1 MLIKNI
7 MRKLIAVS
15 FIAALI
21 PFTVSTSSIAE
32 QVNLGGFSG
41 ELTTTVTSGLSMRV
55 SDTNCRLIGGSLPTA
70 DRSALASYTGYEA
83 YSGNGGCNLKETDTY
98 GNTAT
103 KVQERRNAN
112 TDDGGLNFSSGEFI
126 DASNSVSFSF
136 TGRNAGGVS
145 LNLSGVGVYNP
156 VLDLTT
162 PAFKQ
167 LTNDAKD
174 ELETTIKLGNAY
186 VSYPLSDSV
195 DITIGNYVQSQ
206 GTSALIPIGVNVV
219 NPVSLPLLRSP
230 GTQLKDALLPQA
242 MVGVTAYLD
251 GGITLD
257 AYYQLEQKEVEL
269 DAAGSFFGSELV
281 GVGASTGILSSPNY
295 QENSARPYAGN
306 YHDIAECTK
315 STTTYGGITAP
326 CGDTGLWAG
335 RTADG
340 TGTATDDGYIS
351 AYNFYND
358 LSAGDGLALASM
370 AGSSAEGAY
379 DALVISG
386 LGGADALLGGAQ
398 GVTQTGGD
406 TLTNAQIYT
415 PLQTLYASSTG
426 IESTF
431 GTVNIVQ
438 APKAEADD
446 GGQFGINVSGYAD
459 NIGSGVEWALY
470 FNNSHSNTPRLR
482 ILNIADGYATTMY
495 GLMNGVNSVSSFI
508 ANAGDSDNISNFEQ
522 YLGNT
527 AYSAT
532 IAGVVAKALS
542 GGAYGYFNSTNGTLS
557 YAHDPGAA
565 WVAYN
570 TAGLA
575 AWMAASQAGGAAG
588 LEAMRAGVHEAAHAA
603 SIGAMATLAFTN
615 GAKYQQ
621 YYPEDIQ
628 TLGLSLSTGFSGWAT
643 SLEVA
648 YRPDFPFQVDLADLI
663 NNQIDSSGGTSIQS
677 LVTYGSQTE
686 AVQAQLQNFV
696 GVHKWSAQPNCD
708 ISSTTGKAATV
719 AGYVQCDGT
728 AEFDAWSADLLAVKS
743 FTASEP
749 FVKNAGADSASLLF
763 ELGAVMVNGINSN
776 QGLVATNMQSF
787 GHDVYGGGCL
797 DHSGT
802 GVVLSAHSNGLFG
815 AGYCEDKSEAD
826 DLSMTYRIRGSLQ
839 YSNIANSKWG
849 FSPSFGLN
857 HDFHGNGPA
866 SLGGFVEDVMS
877 MNLGATFNSAG
888 TQIKLDYVNQLGSF
902 DENKYQDRDYVSA
915 SISHAF

>member
-15 FIAALI
+15 FIATLI
-21 PFTVSTSSIAE
+21 PFTVSTTAVAQ
-32 QVNLGGFSG
+32 QVNFGGFSG
-41 ELTTTVTSGLSMRV
+41 ELTTTVTSGLSMRA
-55 SDTNCRLIGGSLPTA
+55 SDTNCRLIGGSLPDA
-70 DRSALASYTGYEA
+70 DRTALAAYTGYEA
-83 YSGNGGCNLKETDTY
+83 FSGNGGCNVKETDTY

-167 LTNDAKD
+167 LSNDAKD
-174 ELETTIKLGNAY
+174 ELESTIKLGNAY
-186 VSYPLSDSV
+186 VSYPVSDTIDV
-195 DITIGNYVQSQ
+195 TIGNYVQSQ

-219 NPVSLPLLRSP
+219 NPVNLPLLRSP

-242 MVGVTAYLD
+242 MIGVTAYLD

-281 GVGASTGILSSPNY
+281 GVGAYTGVLSSPNY
-295 QENSARPYAGN
+295 KEIAARPYAGN
-306 YHDIAECTK
+306 YHDIAECAK
-315 STTTYGGITAP
+315 SASEYGDITAG

-340 TGTATDDGYIS
+340 TGTATDDGFMS
-351 AYNFYND
+351 AYGFYND
-358 LSAGDGLALASM
+358 LSANDGFALGVA
-370 AGSSAEGAY
+370 AGSSAETAY
-379 DALVISG
+379 DGLATTG
-386 LGGADALLGGAQ
+386 LGAGAALLATAPGVAQ
-398 GVTQTGGD
+398 LA
-406 TLTNAQIYT
+406 LTNAQIYT
-415 PLQTLYASSTG
+415 PMQTLYASSTG
-426 IESTF
+426 IESTR

-438 APKAEADD
+438 APQAEADD
-446 GGQFGINVSGYAD
+446 SGQFGINLSGYAD

-482 ILNIADGYATTMY
+482 ILTIADGYATTMY
-495 GLMNGVNSVSSFI
+495 GLMNATNSSSSLI
-508 ANAGDSDNISNFEQ
+508 GNGGDSANISNFEQ

-532 IAGVVAKALS
+532 IAGVVAKALAN
-542 GGAYGYFNSTNGTLS
+542 GAYGYFNSTNGTLS
-557 YAHDPGAA
+557 YTHDPGAA

-570 TAGLA
+570 TAGA
-575 AWMAASQAGGAAG
+575 GAWALGGMVGGAAG
-588 LEAMRAGVHEAAHAA
+588 LEAARAAVHEAAHAA

-663 NNQIDSSGGTSIQS
+663 NNQLDSSGGTSIQS

-763 ELGAVMVNGINSN
+763 ELGAVMVDGINSN

-797 DHSGT
+797 DASGT

>member
-1 MLIKNI
+1 

-21 PFTVSTSSIAE
+21 PFTVSTSAVAE

-41 ELTTTVTSGLSMRV
+41 ELTTTVTSGLSMRA
-55 SDTNCRLIGGSLPTA
+55 SDTNCRLIGGELPTA

-83 YSGNGGCNLKETDTY
+83 YSGNGGCNVKETDTY

-112 TDDGGLNFSSGEFI
+112 TDDGGLNFGSGEFI

-174 ELETTIKLGNAY
+174 ELESTIKLGNAY
-186 VSYPLSDSV
+186 VSYPINDSV
-195 DITIGNYVQSQ
+195 DVTIGNYVQSQ

-219 NPVSLPLLRSP
+219 NPVNLPLLRSP

-242 MVGVTAYLD
+242 MIGVTAYLD
-251 GGITLD
+251 GGITFD

-281 GVGASTGILSSPNY
+281 GVGANTGVLSSPYY
-295 QENSARPYAGN
+295 QENNARPYAGN

-315 STTTYGGITAP
+315 STTTYGGITAA

-358 LSAGDGLALASM
+358 LSAGDGVALGVM

-379 DALVISG
+379 DALVIAG
-386 LGGADALLGGAQ
+386 FGGADALLGGAQ
-398 GVTQTGGD
+398 GATQTGGD
-406 TLTNAQIYT
+406 ALTNAQIYT
-415 PLQTLYASSTG
+415 PLQTLYATSTG

-438 APKAEADD
+438 APQAEADD
-446 GGQFGINVSGYAD
+446 SGQFGINLSGYAD
-459 NIGSGVEWALY
+459 NIGSGVEWGLY

-482 ILNIADGYATTMY
+482 ILHIADGYATTMY
-495 GLMNGVNSVSSFI
+495 GLMNGVNSASSLI
-508 ANAGDSDNISNFEQ
+508 ANGGDSANISNFEQ

-575 AWMAASQAGGAAG
+575 AWAGGGSVGGAAG
-588 LEAMRAGVHEAAHAA
+588 LEAARAGVHEAAHAA

-663 NNQIDSSGGTSIQS
+663 NNQLDSSGGTAIQS
-677 LVTYGSQTE
+677 LVTYGSQTD
-686 AVQAQLQNFV
+686 AVKAQLAAGGSV
-696 GVHKWSAQPNCD
+696 GLHKWSAQPNCD
-708 ISSTTGKAATV
+708 ISSTTGKASTV
-719 AGYVQCDGT
+719 SGYIQCDGT

-857 HDFHGNGPA
+857 HDFHGSGPA